1 MRVFL
6 KKLEKLTICNTFRGT
21 INLNMIVPK
30 QMKSF
35 CPTCNKHTD
44 QKVKVTTTKIK
55 PGRTL
60 AYGTRKYDRKLTGYH
75 GKVKGKAKVKKQG
88 IRNKIMLECVVC
100 KKKHERVISGRM
112 KKKAETKK

>member
-1 MRVFL
+1 M
-6 KKLEKLTICNTFRGT
+6 
-21 INLNMIVPK
+21 VPK
-30 QMKSF
+30 QVRGYCPF
-35 CPTCNKHTD
+35 CKKHTV

-60 AYGTRKYDRKLTGYH
+60 AWGTRRHERKLRGYH

-88 IRNKIMLECVVC
+88 IRNKVMLECSQC

-112 KKKAETKK
+112 KKKAEVSR

>member
-1 MRVFL
+1 
-6 KKLEKLTICNTFRGT
+6 
-21 INLNMIVPK
+21 MIVPREERTY
-30 QMKSF
+30 
-35 CPTCNKHTD
+35 CPNCRTHTV

-60 AYGTRKYDRKLTGYH
+60 AWGSRRHERKLAGFH

-88 IRNKIMLECVVC
+88 IRNKIMLECAQC

-112 KKKAETKK
+112 KKKAELQKT